1 MPPPIL
7 GSKILL
13 KKLTGG
19 KSMSK
24 IGRFIMWICSKFTRQ
39 EIEQI
44 ILGLQEILKNRN
56 PEIKPKDEFKEKYP
70 NYRNFY
76 VDPNPPLT
84 ENPKQLPPTK
94 NYKILLKEYQTK
106 HGKPLTPVSHR
117 DKSLIVPKK
126 TICPHCEA
134 PSRYLYY
141 NNGKKK
147 SQLFC
152 KSCRKTFQ
160 LEKRFRNKT
169 KYFCPYCSHALFKW
183 KEQKDA
189 TIYKCCND
197 NCPLRI
203 SNLNKLNPA
212 ERLLQKLVKSQF
224 KLNYQYREYHYKIN
238 ELTHSSPSKAKVNLT
253 KIHNSLDTLGLILTF
268 YVSFAI
274 NARKT
279 SLILKD
285 VFNIPISYQTVLN
298 YAEASAYYCHQFN
311 LKYKGAVDDI
321 QTGDEAYIKINGK
334 HFYVFFFLSSKNLK
348 ITSYHLADSRDV
360 LPATI
365 SMLEAIRTAHPDQQI
380 TLITDGNPSYPA
392 GILFIN
398 SHLPSNP
405 DIKHHKV
412 IGLQN
417 LDAESEKFRPFKEL
431 IERFNRTF
439 KYHVKPS
446 YGFNSPNGAF
456 SLITLVVTHYNFLRP
471 HMSLKYKTP
480 IQLKD
485 LESISTIQGKWAKI
499 LSLAA

>member
-1 MPPPIL
+1 MN
-7 GSKILL
+7 KIA
-13 KKLTGG
+13 
-19 KSMSK
+19 
-24 IGRFIMWICSKFTRQ
+24 RFVIWICSKFTRN

-44 ILGLQEILKNRN
+44 ILELQEILKNRN
-56 PEIKPKDEFKEKYP
+56 PEIKPKDEFKEQFP
-70 NYRNFY
+70 NYGNFS

-84 ENPKQLPPTK
+84 ENPKQLSTTK
-94 NYKILLKEYQTK
+94 NYKLLLDEYQTK
-106 HGKPLTPVSHR
+106 HAKPLSPVSHK
-117 DKSLIVPKK
+117 DESLNVPEK
-126 TICPHCEA
+126 TICPHCNA
-134 PSRYLYY
+134 PNIYIYY

-147 SQLFC
+147 SQFFC
-152 KSCRKTFQ
+152 KVCENTFQ

-169 KYFCPYCSHALFKW
+169 KFFCPYCSHALFKW

-189 TIYKCCND
+189 TIYKCCN
-197 NCPLRI
+197 NSCSFRI
-203 SNLNKLNPA
+203 SNLKKLNPA
-212 ERLLQKLVKSQF
+212 ERFLQKLVKSQF
-224 KLNYQYREYHYKIN
+224 KLNYQYREYHFKIN
-238 ELTHSSPSKAKVNLT
+238 KLTHSSPSKPKVDLT
-253 KIHNSLDTLGLILTF
+253 KIYNSFDTLGLVLSF

-311 LKYKGAVDDI
+311 LKHKGPVDDI
-321 QTGDEAYIKINGK
+321 LTGDETYIKIMGK
-334 HFYVFFFLSSKNLK
+334 YYYVFFFLSSQNHK
-348 ITSYHLADSRDV
+348 ITSYHLADSRDT

-365 SMLEAIRTAHPDQQI
+365 SMLEAIRTALPEQQI
-380 TLITDGNPSYPA
+380 SLITDGNPSYPA

-405 DIKHHKV
+405 NIKHHKV

-417 LDAESEKFRPFKEL
+417 LDSESEEFRPLKEL

-446 YGFNSPNGAF
+446 YGFNSFNGAF
-456 SLITLVVTHYNFLRP
+456 SLITLIVTHYNFLRR
-471 HMSLKYKTP
+471 HMALKYKTP
-480 IQLKD
+480 ISLQE